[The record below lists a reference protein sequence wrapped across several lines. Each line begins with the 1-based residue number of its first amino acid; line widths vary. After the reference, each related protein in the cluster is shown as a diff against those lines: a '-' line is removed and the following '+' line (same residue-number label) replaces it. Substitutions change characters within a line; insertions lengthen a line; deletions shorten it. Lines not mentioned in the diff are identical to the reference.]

1 MTPGRPAEDL
11 LTALGLGGG
20 GLVAV
25 VGAGGKTTLVYRLAA
40 EAHRVGLRV
49 IVTSTTHMG
58 SLPPS
63 VTGPLVLAA
72 EPGAGPA
79 VGLALEREGRV
90 TLLGERLRDD
100 KIRGLAPAQVDA
112 LLDQADLVLVEAD
125 GARSR
130 SLKVPAEHEP
140 AIPSRTSLVLVLAAL
155 DVLGHPLG
163 EERVHR
169 VELVAA
175 AAGKTAGAMVDVDVV
190 VAALSLPAG
199 YPARV
204 PAGAVAAVFLNK
216 AETDEAR
223 AAAARIALR
232 LVPPYARV
240 VAGSARGGPLQ
251 VWG

>member
-1 MTPGRPAEDL
+1 MTPALEAEDL
-11 LTALGLGGG
+11 LTPLGVGRGS
-20 GLVAV
+20 LVAV
-25 VGAGGKTTLVYRLAA
+25 VGAGGKTTLIYRMAA
-40 EAHRVGLRV
+40 EARRMGLRV
-49 IVTSTTHMG
+49 IVTATTHMG

-79 VGLALEREGRV
+79 LGLALEREGRV
-90 TLLGERLRDD
+90 TLLGERLRED
-100 KIRGLAPAQVDA
+100 KIRGLDPAQVDS
-112 LLDQADLVLVEAD
+112 LLEQADLVLVEAD

-130 SLKVPAEHEP
+130 SLKVPAAHEP
-140 AIPSRTSLVLVLAAL
+140 VVPSRTSHLLVLAAL

-163 EERVHR
+163 EARVHR

-175 AAGKTAGAMVDVDVV
+175 AAGKLEGQTVDDDTL
-190 VAALSLPAG
+190 VAALRQPAG

-216 AETDEAR
+216 AEADDAR
-223 AAAARIALR
+223 AAAARIAPR
-232 LVPPYARV
+232 LIPPYARV
-240 VAGSARGGPLQ
+240 MAGSARGGPLQ